1 MTYSAILWIA
11 DLPFSVAWL
20 LQSTGTSP
28 PPSKGVAYEQEGTWP
43 PSGGEVLCTGS
54 LTSLPGFISSCQVT
68 VPELSYGLLVW
79 RQKCSR
85 ITLKVSWA
93 YGCPSPS
100 LVSQPK
106 KMNYLCG
113 MSAYVICP
121 WYKIPVLSQF
131 SKQLL
136 FCRAPTSFL
145 VYYRLFRLEGEK
157 GDVSSLGMGQQHWFN
172 LVSLSY
178 LFIRLLVLRVTSRI
192 SDSHLWIYSNLW
204 I

>member
-1 MTYSAILWIA
+1 MTYSAILWIV

-28 PPSKGVAYEQEGTWP
+28 PPSKGVAYEQQGTWP

-93 YGCPSPS
+93 YGCPSPRS
-100 LVSQPK
+100 PPAWLPNPK
-106 KMNYLCG
+106 KWIIYVVCLHTS
-113 MSAYVICP
+113 SALGTKYQSCHSSANNCSFAGLLLPFWFTTGFFV
-121 WYKIPVLSQF
+121 WREKREMFPVW
-131 SKQLL
+131 
-136 FCRAPTSFL
+136 
-145 VYYRLFRLEGEK
+145 EWG
-157 GDVSSLGMGQQHWFN
+157 
-172 LVSLSY
+172 
-178 LFIRLLVLRVTSRI
+178 
-192 SDSHLWIYSNLW
+192 SNIGL